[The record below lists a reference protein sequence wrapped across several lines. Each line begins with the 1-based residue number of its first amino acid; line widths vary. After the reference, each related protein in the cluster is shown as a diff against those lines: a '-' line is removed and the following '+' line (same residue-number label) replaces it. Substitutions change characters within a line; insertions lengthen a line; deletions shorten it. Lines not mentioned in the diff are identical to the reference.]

1 MTLLKQ
7 PSGKAP
13 RPSRDGAA
21 STDAALI
28 ARLRAGED
36 AAFEDMTHIYTSR
49 LYAMAYK
56 MLGNEADASDAVQDA
71 FLGAFK
77 TLANFD
83 GRSQLS
89 TWLTR
94 IVINKCLM
102 KLRSR
107 RRRPECSIDALLPT
121 FNEEGHPTTW
131 TSRWREETPIES
143 QGSLDSALVQ
153 VIREKVEELPEQYRQ
168 VLLLRDIQQLST
180 EEAAQVL
187 GDTPNAVKV
196 RLHRARQA
204 LRALLDPFMSEV
216 IA

>member
-1 MTLLKQ
+1 MSIANAK
-7 PSGKAP
+7 GARP
-13 RPSRDGAA
+13 RT
-21 STDAALI
+21 TDAEIVQSDASLV

-36 AAFEDMTHIYTSR
+36 SAFEEMTRAYTAR
-49 LYAMAYK
+49 LYAMAYR
-56 MLGNEADASDAVQDA
+56 MLGNESDASDAVQDA

-77 TLANFD
+77 TLSTFD

-102 KLRSR
+102 KLRSK
-107 RRRPECSIDALLPT
+107 RRRPECSIEPLLPT
-121 FNEEGHPTTW
+121 FKEDGHPTTW
-131 TSRWREETPIES
+131 TSRWKGETQEEGR
-143 QGSLDSALVQ
+143 GSIDPALARL
-153 VIREKVEELPEQYRQ
+153 IREKVEELPEQYRQ

-180 EEAAQVL
+180 EEAAHSL

-204 LRALLDPFMSEV
+204 LRALIDPYMSEV

>member
-1 MTLLKQ
+1 MKTQHASEQQNSQAAVLRDDADLL
-7 PSGKAP
+7 
-13 RPSRDGAA
+13 
-21 STDAALI
+21 
-28 ARLRAGED
+28 ARLKSGED
-36 AAFEDMTHIYTSR
+36 AAFEAMTRLYTAR

-56 MLGNEADASDAVQDA
+56 MLGNEADASDAVQEA

-77 TLANFD
+77 ALPTFD

-102 KLRSR
+102 KLRSK
-107 RRRPECSIDALLPT
+107 RRRPECSIEQLLPT
-121 FNEEGHPTTW
+121 FKEDGHPTTW
-131 TSRWREETPIES
+131 TSRWKSESAEELH
-143 QGSLDSALVQ
+143 GSLDPKLMLL
-153 VIREKVEELPEQYRQ
+153 IREKVEELPEQYRQ

-180 EEAAQVL
+180 EETAQSL
-187 GDTPNAVKV
+187 RDTPNAVKV

-204 LRALLDPFMSEV
+204 LRALLDPYMSEV